1 MIKCYFG
8 NFYPFFLCILIIFIL
23 TFQSTD
29 LHAQEKG
36 ILRGT
41 IVDSTNGEVLPFS
54 NVVIK
59 ELKMGATANSNGY
72 FYIPAI
78 PVKKRY
84 NIDVSF
90 IGYVTK
96 TIQVSISGDKT
107 TEVKVKL
114 VPTNIMLK
122 PVERIG
128 ERVVEKNAPDI
139 GLQRITTKELDI
151 LPKGVESD
159 IFRSLQYIP
168 GVQSTGD
175 VSARYFVR
183 GSPSN
188 ENLVL
193 IDGATIYNPF
203 HALGIFS
210 VIDPDMIN
218 SAEFYKGGFPA
229 NYNGRLSSVLN
240 IITKDGN
247 KNNFGAKASASF
259 ITGKLLVEGPI
270 PDGSFLVTAR
280 KSFSTEILKKFL
292 NNENAPIDFYDI
304 SYKLNYAN
312 PNFIRGS
319 KFVIEGFS
327 SGDNIISSNPLV
339 EDITWKNNL
348 FGVKWSQ
355 ITDSPL
361 FFNIDFHWSNFDGNV
376 DPKLSSAKPKSNQV
390 NDLTFNSSFIY
401 VYDSKDELNVGLDV
415 KDLDTKLILENAL
428 AATSDIGSHGTDI
441 SFYAL
446 YKYQRFENFGANI
459 GTTVNLTGL
468 SQAEG
473 SSMLLCPRVNLTYR
487 ILPEVSLKTA
497 WGIYTQQI
505 TTLSDESEVISL
517 FEPWI
522 ITPSYIKPSSAI
534 HYTVGLETNFTQ
546 DLSLDIQG
554 FYKILHNIPILNDE
568 KFTSN
573 DPDLISGSN
582 ESYGWEF
589 LLNYS
594 LSRLKFTGSYSLA
607 WTYNSVGN
615 WVYYPRYDIRNAVNL
630 MLTADLGNDWEA
642 TLVWVYNSGL
652 PFTQN
657 MGYYDKLYFDDLYS
671 NWAVYQGYIPVRILA
686 DKNLARLPD
695 YHRLDVSLS
704 KKFTVWSFLCS
715 FDFSIMNVYD
725 RKNIFYFKRETG
737 ERVNMLPFLPTA
749 TLKIEI

>member
-1 MIKCYFG
+1 MVNSYSR
-8 NFYPFFLCILIIFIL
+8 NLHPFFLCILIIFIPACL
-23 TFQSTD
+23 SID

-41 IVDSTNGEVLPFS
+41 IVDSTNGEALPFS
-54 NVVIK
+54 NVVIR

-84 NIDVSF
+84 NVTVSF

-96 TIQVSISGDKT
+96 TIPVSISANKT
-107 TEVKVKL
+107 TEIKVGL
-114 VPTNIMLK
+114 APTNILLK

-128 ERVVEKNAPDI
+128 ERLTEKNAPDI
-139 GLQRITTKELDI
+139 GLQRISTKELEI

-175 VSARYFVR
+175 VSARYYVR

-247 KNNFGAKASASF
+247 KNNYSAKASASF
-259 ITGKLLVEGPI
+259 LTGKLMVEGPI
-270 PDGSFLVTAR
+270 PYGSFLLTGR

-292 NNENAPIDFYDI
+292 NNEDAPIDFFDL

-312 PNFIRGS
+312 PNFIKGS

-327 SGDNIISSNPLV
+327 SGDNIKSNSPLV
-339 EDITWKNNL
+339 EDISWKNNL

-376 DPKLSSAKPKSNQV
+376 DPKLSTAKPKSNQV

-415 KDLDTKLILENAL
+415 KDLDTKLFLENSMGAS
-428 AATSDIGSHGTDI
+428 SDIGSHGTDL
-441 SFYAL
+441 STYVL
-446 YKYQRFENFGANI
+446 YKFQRFENFGANV
-459 GTTVNLTGL
+459 GTTIDLTGL
-468 SQAEG
+468 SQAQG
-473 SSMLLCPRVNLTYR
+473 SSMQLCPRVNLTFR
-487 ILPEVSLKTA
+487 LTPDISLKAA

-522 ITPSYIKPSSAI
+522 ITPDYIKPSSSI
-534 HYTVGLETNFTQ
+534 HYTIGMETNFTQ

-554 FYKILHNIPILNDE
+554 YYKRNHNIPVLNDE
-568 KFTSN
+568 KFTAS
-573 DPDLISGSN
+573 DPDLIPGSN

-589 LLNYS
+589 LLNYA
-594 LSRLKFTGSYSLA
+594 LSFIKFTGSYSLA
-607 WTYNSVGN
+607 WTYNTVN
-615 WVYYPRYDIRNAVNL
+615 HWVYYPRYDVRNAVNL
-630 MLTADLGNDWEA
+630 MLSADLGNNWEA
-642 TLVWVYNSGL
+642 TVVWIYNSGL

-657 MGYYDKLYFDDLYS
+657 MGYYDKFHFDDLYS
-671 NWAVYQGYIPVRILA
+671 NWAIYQGYIPYRILA
-686 DKNLARLPD
+686 DKNLARLPE
-695 YHRLDVSLS
+695 YHRLDLS
-704 KKFTVWSFLCS
+704 ITKKFTVWDFMCS

-749 TLKIEI
+749 TLNIEI